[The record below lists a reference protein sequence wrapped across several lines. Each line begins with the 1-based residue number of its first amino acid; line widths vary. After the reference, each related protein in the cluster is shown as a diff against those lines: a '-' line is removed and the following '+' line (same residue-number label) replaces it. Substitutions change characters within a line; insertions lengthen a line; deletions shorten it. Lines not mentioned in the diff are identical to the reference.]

1 MKPLLFTAAF
11 ALAAVRLC
19 AQAPDTTPDAAPSA
33 GPPKLTDDQL
43 RIRGVFN
50 TALPGTEKKNSLRF
64 IFHPHF
70 GDFTQKDYLRIPVGL
85 RYGLTDNWE
94 VTGEVEGYVSHGFGD
109 VPAFKEYGFS
119 NIHFGTKYHLK
130 EQVLGG
136 WDSAVGFD
144 YIQPVSHPPMEVT
157 DGLTHMVPFM
167 SFSRRLERDPRWRV
181 FWGFGADLINK
192 TDVPGKLEKN
202 ELGDDSVNVTG
213 GVVWDRNRWHY
224 TFESQVATSAGIG
237 APNNGTVVTLR
248 PGVVWDVPEKYT
260 RWIGGR
266 WVLGVAGRAS
276 HGPDG
281 FDFGAGAKVR
291 VDFDFKKLIGRRPK
305 AIDEK

>member
-1 MKPLLFTAAF
+1 MKRLFATAAL
-11 ALAAVRLC
+11 ALAAARLC
-19 AQAPDTTPDAAPSA
+19 AQTSDAVPGPA
-33 GPPKLTDDQL
+33 GQSKLSDDQL

-70 GDFTQKDYLRIPVGL
+70 GDFTRKDYLRIPVGL

-109 VPAFKEYGFS
+109 VPAGEEFGFS

-144 YIQPVSHPPMEVT
+144 YVQPVGHPPMEVT

-192 TDVPGKLEKN
+192 TDVAGELEKN
-202 ELGDDSVNVTG
+202 QLGDDSVNVTG

-224 TFESQVATSAGIG
+224 TLEGQVATSAGIG
-237 APNNGTVVTLR
+237 APNNGTVFTLR
-248 PGVVWDVPEKYT
+248 PGVVWDVPDKYMS
-260 RWIGGR
+260 WIGGH
-266 WVLGVAGRAS
+266 WVVGVALRAS
-276 HGPDG
+276 QGPDG
-281 FDFGAGAKVR
+281 TDFGAGAKIR
-291 VDFDFKKLIGRRPK
+291 VDFDFKKLIGRKPK
-305 AIDEK
+305 AIGEK